1 MMKKLLYFIVAA
13 FMLAACS
20 SGRDNILKVYN
31 WADYIDEELIGE
43 FEQWYKEQTGED
55 VTIIYQTF
63 DINETMLSKIELGHE
78 DYDVVCP
85 SDYIIE
91 RMLANDLLIPIDKD
105 FGTTPNYLENV
116 SPYIQDMFSQIEGK
130 GKDANDYAVGYM
142 WGTVG
147 LIYNPKYISQEEV
160 ASWEV
165 LRNPA
170 YKGKVL
176 MKDAFRD
183 VYTALLVSLNKDAI
197 DKGEKDIRQIP
208 FDVSDESIE
217 LVENYLNSFKESV
230 AGWEA
235 DFGKEQMTKELAWLN
250 LSWSG
255 DAQWAIDE
263 AAEIGMELRYAIPQT
278 GSSVWF
284 DGWVIPKYAKNI
296 KAARY
301 FINFMCKPENAIRN
315 MDMTGYVSTVGGDEI
330 LENIADDQEYE
341 ALDATYFF
349 GEQADS
355 VHLNPVMY
363 PCRTTIERCAM
374 MHDGGTEKLL
384 RMWSRVKG
392 DSASAW
398 TYILIALV
406 FTGLIAAV
414 VVKYTKK
421 RYRMQRYAKKR
432 RKRQE
437 GAKGKPQR

>member
-1 MMKKLLYFIVAA
+1 MMKKILYFIVAA
-13 FMLAACS
+13 FMMAACS

-31 WADYIDEELIGE
+31 WADYIDEGLIGE

-91 RMLANDLLIPIDKD
+91 RMLANDLLVPIDKD
-105 FGTTPNYLENV
+105 FGSTPNYLENV
-116 SPYIQDMFSQIEGK
+116 SPYIKDMFDQIEGD
-130 GKDANDYAVGYM
+130 GKNANDYAVGYM

-147 LIYNPKYISQEEV
+147 LIYNPKYIPDEEV
-160 ASWEV
+160 ADWEV

-170 YKGKVL
+170 YKGKLL

-197 DKGEKDIRQIP
+197 DRGEKDIRQVP

-284 DGWVIPKYAKNI
+284 DGWVIPKYARNV

-315 MDMTGYVSTVGGDEI
+315 MDMTGYVSAIGGDEVMESMI
-330 LENIADDQEYE
+330 DVQEYE
-341 ALDATYFF
+341 PIDASYFF
-349 GEQADS
+349 GPAADS
-355 VHLNPVMY
+355 VCLNHVMY
-363 PCRTTIERCAM
+363 PHRETIERCAM

-398 TYILIALV
+398 TYILISIV
-406 FTGLIAAV
+406 FLGLIGAV
-414 VVKYTKK
+414 IVKYTRK

-432 RKRQE
+432 KKRQE
-437 GAKGKPQR
+437 NAKGRK